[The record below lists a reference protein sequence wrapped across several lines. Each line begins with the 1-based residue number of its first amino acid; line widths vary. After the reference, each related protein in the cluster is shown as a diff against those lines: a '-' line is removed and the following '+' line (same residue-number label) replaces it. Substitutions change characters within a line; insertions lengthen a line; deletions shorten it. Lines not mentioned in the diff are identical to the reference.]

1 MLNVYLFSI
10 LFFFIGFLDDKKNLN
25 SVFRLFLSGVIFY
38 FLLSLNHNLLLT
50 NVNFSSLNLTINF
63 GKYSPLVTILCVIL
77 LLNALNMFDGINL
90 QSAIYLITIFLFFII
105 NGINEIFFLLL
116 IISLIFFSY
125 YNYKNQIFLGN
136 SGIWFCSLI
145 ISCSLIKSYN
155 QNLITVEM
163 VLMLLLFPG
172 IDMLRVSIQ
181 RILNGRHPFSSD
193 KNHIHHLIIKSLTQT
208 KTVILIFLSYF
219 LPLILFVLTSKFIFS
234 LSILILIYVLIFLKF
249 KKIGDKV

>member
-1 MLNVYLFSI
+1 MIELIIISLTLNLIFFNFYKKISNYFNIYDVPDNNRKIHTTKISNIGGFILFMNILIFHGFKFFYNDFIKDDLMLNVYLFSI

-116 IISLIFFSY
+116 IISFY
-125 YNYKNQIFLGN
+125 
-136 SGIWFCSLI
+136 
-145 ISCSLIKSYN
+145 
-155 QNLITVEM
+155 
-163 VLMLLLFPG
+163 
-172 IDMLRVSIQ
+172 
-181 RILNGRHPFSSD
+181 
-193 KNHIHHLIIKSLTQT
+193 
-208 KTVILIFLSYF
+208 
-219 LPLILFVLTSKFIFS
+219 
-234 LSILILIYVLIFLKF
+234 
-249 KKIGDKV
+249 

>member
-1 MLNVYLFSI
+1 
-10 LFFFIGFLDDKKNLN
+10 
-25 SVFRLFLSGVIFY
+25 
-38 FLLSLNHNLLLT
+38 
-50 NVNFSSLNLTINF
+50 
-63 GKYSPLVTILCVIL
+63 
-77 LLNALNMFDGINL
+77 
-90 QSAIYLITIFLFFII
+90 
-105 NGINEIFFLLL
+105 
-116 IISLIFFSY
+116 
-125 YNYKNQIFLGN
+125 
-136 SGIWFCSLI
+136 
-145 ISCSLIKSYN
+145 
-155 QNLITVEM
+155 M